1 MSSATMAG
9 NITLRSGNIT
19 LVSGN
24 ITLLSVTDATELL
37 LTTIIG

>member
-24 ITLLSVTDATELL
+24 ITLLSVTDATSILM
-37 LTTIIG
+37 TTIIG